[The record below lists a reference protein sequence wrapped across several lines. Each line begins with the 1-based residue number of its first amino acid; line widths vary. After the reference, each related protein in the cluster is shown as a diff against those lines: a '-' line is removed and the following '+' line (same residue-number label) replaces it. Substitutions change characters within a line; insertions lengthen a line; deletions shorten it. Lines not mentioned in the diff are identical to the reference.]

1 VLGAANSLKE
11 VLYVFFLVLLPTVPI
26 TLGLAFFLR
35 RSRRTRH
42 AEIAQGQSGATPFRL
57 ISIVG
62 AVATVAVLL
71 VVLLVVGVRALA
83 DPDDGGETV
92 TVGGTPAEEQPQVP
106 QQGNAAVGQMV
117 FERSGCGD
125 CHSLMAAKATGTVGP
140 NLDESNPD
148 FTAVVECVTKGP
160 GDMPSFSGRLSGSE
174 IRDVAK
180 YVATVT
186 PQ

>member
-1 VLGAANSLKE
+1 VLGFANSLKE
-11 VLYVFFLVLLPTVPI
+11 VLYVFFLVLVPTVPI
-26 TLGLAFFLR
+26 TVALTLLLR

-42 AEIAQGQSGATPFRL
+42 AGIAQGRSGATPFRL

-62 AVATVAVLL
+62 AVATLTVLFT
-71 VVLLVVGVRALA
+71 VLLVVGVRALA
-83 DPDDGGETV
+83 DPDDDGQTV
-92 TVGGTPAEEQPQVP
+92 TVGGSPVEEQPQVP
-106 QQGNAAVGQMV
+106 QQGNAAVGQRI
-117 FERSGCGD
+117 FARSGCGD

-140 NLDESNPD
+140 DLDESNPG
-148 FTAVVECVTKGP
+148 FSAVVECVTKGP
-160 GDMPSFSGRLSGSE
+160 GDMPSFTGRLSGSE